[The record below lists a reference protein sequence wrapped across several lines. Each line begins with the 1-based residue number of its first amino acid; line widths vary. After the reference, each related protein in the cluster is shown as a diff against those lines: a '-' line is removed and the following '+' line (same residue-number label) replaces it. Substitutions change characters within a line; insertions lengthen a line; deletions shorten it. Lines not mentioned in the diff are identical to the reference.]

1 MSENNPLYDYIYDT
15 LQAERVSDF
24 HLHAGKS
31 MTVRVHGQLKTFE
44 DKMITEDDLQDL
56 ISSEV
61 PEDWYQRFR
70 EHKDLD
76 FAFVIK
82 DTRFRASALGTISG
96 TGLVLRVIVSEVPNI
111 DMLGLPPAVHQT
123 LELRDGLVLVT
134 GATGSGKSTSLA
146 AMIDKINRTRA
157 ENIITV
163 EDPIEFTH
171 QNIKSLIV
179 QREVGKDTDTFA
191 SALKGALRQDPDIIL
206 MGELRDYETIS
217 MALTAAE
224 TGHLVFG
231 TLHTNGAPETINRL
245 VDAFPPEEQSKAQAQ
260 LSLSLRL
267 VMTQQL
273 MQKKGGGRIGAFE
286 VMVNTPAV
294 ANLIREK
301 KISQIANMMQT
312 GAKEGM
318 MLMEKYKE
326 ILLGKGLIE
335 SIE

>member
-24 HLHAGKS
+24 HLHAGKPL
-31 MTVRVHGQLKTFE
+31 TVRVHGQLKTFE

-82 DTRFRASALGTISG
+82 DTRFRASALGTITG
-96 TGLVLRVIVSEVPNI
+96 TGLVLRVIVSEIPNI

-171 QNIKSLIV
+171 KNIKSLIV

>member
-1 MSENNPLYDYIYDT
+1 MYDT

-24 HLHAGKS
+24 HLHAGKPL
-31 MTVRVHGQLKTFE
+31 TCRVHGELKTYE

-56 ISSEV
+56 ITSEV
-61 PEDWYQRFR
+61 PEDWYQKFR

-82 DTRFRASALGTISG
+82 DTRFRASALGTITG

-111 DMLGLPPAVHQT
+111 DMLGLPPAVHQA

-171 QNIKSLIV
+171 QNQKSLIV

-191 SALKGALRQDPDIIL
+191 SALKGALRQDPDVIL

-273 MQKKGGGRIGAFE
+273 MKKKGGGRIGAFE

-335 SIE
+335 SID

>member
-1 MSENNPLYDYIYDT
+1 
-15 LQAERVSDF
+15 
-24 HLHAGKS
+24 

>member
-1 MSENNPLYDYIYDT
+1 
-15 LQAERVSDF
+15 
-24 HLHAGKS
+24 
-31 MTVRVHGQLKTFE
+31 
-44 DKMITEDDLQDL
+44 
-56 ISSEV
+56 
-61 PEDWYQRFR
+61 
-70 EHKDLD
+70 
-76 FAFVIK
+76 
-82 DTRFRASALGTISG
+82 
-96 TGLVLRVIVSEVPNI
+96 VLRVIVSEVPNI

>member
-1 MSENNPLYDYIYDT
+1 
-15 LQAERVSDF
+15 
-24 HLHAGKS
+24 
-31 MTVRVHGQLKTFE
+31 
-44 DKMITEDDLQDL
+44 L

-312 GAKEGM
+312 GAKDGM

>member
-1 MSENNPLYDYIYDT
+1 MSENNPLYSYIYDT

-24 HLHAGKS
+24 HLHSGKPL
-31 MTVRVHGQLKTFE
+31 TVRVHGQLKTFE
-44 DKMITEDDLQDL
+44 DKMVSEDDIQDL

-82 DTRFRASALGTISG
+82 DTRFRASALGTITG

-111 DMLGLPPAVHQT
+111 DMLGLPPAVHQA

-171 QNIKSLIV
+171 ENQKSLIV

-191 SALKGALRQDPDIIL
+191 SALKGALRQDPDVIL

-335 SIE
+335 SIG

>member
-1 MSENNPLYDYIYDT
+1 MSENNPLYSYIYDT

-24 HLHAGKS
+24 HLHSGKPL
-31 MTVRVHGQLKTFE
+31 TVRVHGQLKTFE
-44 DKMITEDDLQDL
+44 DKMVSEDDIQDL

-82 DTRFRASALGTISG
+82 DTRFRASALGTITG

-111 DMLGLPPAVHQT
+111 DMLGLPPAVHQA

-171 QNIKSLIV
+171 ENQKSLIV

-191 SALKGALRQDPDIIL
+191 SALKGALRQDPDVIL

-260 LSLSLRL
+260 QSLSLRL

-335 SIE
+335 SIG

>member
-1 MSENNPLYDYIYDT
+1 MSDSNPLYSYIYDT

-24 HLHAGKS
+24 HLHAGKPL
-31 MTVRVHGQLKTFE
+31 TCRVHGELKTYE

-56 ISSEV
+56 ITSEV
-61 PEDWYQRFR
+61 PEDWYQKFR

-82 DTRFRASALGTISG
+82 DTRFRASALGTITG

-111 DMLGLPPAVHQT
+111 DMLGLPPAVHQA

-171 QNIKSLIV
+171 QNQKSLIV

-191 SALKGALRQDPDIIL
+191 SALKGALRQDPDVIL

-273 MQKKGGGRIGAFE
+273 MKKKGGGRIGAFE

-335 SIE
+335 SID

>member
-1 MSENNPLYDYIYDT
+1 MNDNNPLYSYIYDT

-24 HLHAGKS
+24 HLHAGKPL
-31 MTVRVHGQLKTFE
+31 TCRVHGELKTYE

-61 PEDWYQRFR
+61 PEDWYQKFR

-82 DTRFRASALGTISG
+82 DTRFRASALGTITG

-111 DMLGLPPAVHQT
+111 DMLGLPPAVHQA

-171 QNIKSLIV
+171 QNQKSLIV

-191 SALKGALRQDPDIIL
+191 SALKGALRQDPDVIL

-273 MQKKGGGRIGAFE
+273 LKKKGGGRIGAFE

-335 SIE
+335 SID

>member
-1 MSENNPLYDYIYDT
+1 MDNNNPLYNYIYDT
-15 LQAERVSDF
+15 LQNDRISDF
-24 HLHAGKS
+24 HLHTGKPI
-31 MTVRVHGQLKTFE
+31 TARVHGNLKTY
-44 DKMITEDDLQDL
+44 DDLLVTQEDLLDL

-61 PEDWYQRFR
+61 PEDWYAKFK
-70 EHKDLD
+70 EENDLD

-82 DTRFRASALGTISG
+82 DTRFRASAFGTISG
-96 TGLVLRVIVSEVPNI
+96 PGLTLRVIVSEAPNI
-111 DMLGLPPAVHQT
+111 DNLGLPKAVHDS

-171 QNIKSLIV
+171 KNLKSIIS
-179 QREVGKDTDTFA
+179 QREVGKDTNSFK

-245 VDAFPPEEQSKAQAQ
+245 VDAFPPEEQNKAQAQ

-273 MQKKGGGRIGAFE
+273 LQRKGGGRIGAFE
-286 VMVNTPAV
+286 VLINTPAI
-294 ANLIREK
+294 ANLIREN
-301 KISQIANMMQT
+301 KISQVANMMQT

-318 MLMEKYKE
+318 VLMGKYKE
-326 ILLGKGLIE
+326 LLLAKGLIE
-335 SIE
+335 SDD

>member
-1 MSENNPLYDYIYDT
+1 MNENNKLYSYIYDIVEN
-15 LQAERVSDF
+15 ERVSDL
-24 HLHAGKS
+24 HLHSGKPL
-31 MTVRVHGQLKTFE
+31 VARIQGELKTYP
-44 DKMITEDDLQDL
+44 DLIVLKDDITDL
-56 ISSEV
+56 ISSEI
-61 PEDWYQRFR
+61 PADWYERFKK
-70 EHKDLD
+70 HNDID
-76 FAFVIK
+76 FAFIIK
-82 DTRFRASALGTISG
+82 ETRFRASAFGTITG
-96 TGLVLRVIVSEVPNI
+96 PGLVLRVIVSEVPNI
-111 DMLGLPPAVHQT
+111 DMLGLPSAVHQS
-123 LELRDGLVLVT
+123 LELRNGLVLVT

-146 AMIDKINRTRA
+146 AMIDKINRTRS

-171 QNIKSLIV
+171 KNIKSIIS

-245 VDAFPPEEQSKAQAQ
+245 VDAFPPEEQNKAQAQ

-273 MQKKGGGRIGAFE
+273 LKKKGGGRIGAFE
-286 VMVNTPAV
+286 VMVNTSAI

-301 KISQIANMMQT
+301 KISQVANMMQT
-312 GAKEGM
+312 GANDGM
-318 MLMEKYKE
+318 ILMNKYKE
-326 ILLGKGLIE
+326 MLLSKNLIE
-335 SIE
+335 SMD

>member
-24 HLHAGKS
+24 HLHAGKPL
-31 MTVRVHGQLKTFE
+31 TVRVHGQLKTFE

-76 FAFVIK
+76 FGFVIK
-82 DTRFRASALGTISG
+82 DTRFRASALGTITG
-96 TGLVLRVIVSEVPNI
+96 TGLVLRVIVSEIPNI

-171 QNIKSLIV
+171 ENIKSLIV

-245 VDAFPPEEQSKAQAQ
+245 VDAFPPEEQNKAQAQ

-318 MLMEKYKE
+318 MLMAKYKE

-335 SIE
+335 SID

>member
-1 MSENNPLYDYIYDT
+1 MSENNPLYSYIYDT

-24 HLHAGKS
+24 HLHSGKPL
-31 MTVRVHGQLKTFE
+31 TVRVHGQLKTFE
-44 DKMITEDDLQDL
+44 DKMISEDDIQDL

-70 EHKDLD
+70 AHKDLD

-82 DTRFRASALGTISG
+82 DTRFRASALGTITG

-111 DMLGLPPAVHQT
+111 DMLGLPPAVHQA

-171 QNIKSLIV
+171 ENQKSLIV

-191 SALKGALRQDPDIIL
+191 SALKGALRQDPDVIL

-335 SIE
+335 SIG

>member
-1 MSENNPLYDYIYDT
+1 MSDNNPLYSYIYDT

-24 HLHAGKS
+24 HLHAGKPL
-31 MTVRVHGQLKTFE
+31 TCRVHGELKTYE

-61 PEDWYQRFR
+61 PEDWYQKFR

-82 DTRFRASALGTISG
+82 DTRFRASALGTITG

-111 DMLGLPPAVHQT
+111 DMLGLPPAVHQA

-171 QNIKSLIV
+171 QNQKSLIV

-191 SALKGALRQDPDIIL
+191 SALKGALRQDPDVIL
-206 MGELRDYETIS
+206 MCELRDYETIS

-273 MQKKGGGRIGAFE
+273 MKKKGGGRIGAFE

-335 SIE
+335 SID

>member
-24 HLHAGKS
+24 HLHAGKPL
-31 MTVRVHGQLKTFE
+31 TVRVHGQLKTFE

-191 SALKGALRQDPDIIL
+191 SALKGALRQDTDIIL

>member
-1 MSENNPLYDYIYDT
+1 
-15 LQAERVSDF
+15 
-24 HLHAGKS
+24 
-31 MTVRVHGQLKTFE
+31 
-44 DKMITEDDLQDL
+44 
-56 ISSEV
+56 V

>member
-24 HLHAGKS
+24 HLHAGKPL
-31 MTVRVHGQLKTFE
+31 TVRVHGQLKTFE

>member
-24 HLHAGKS
+24 HLHAGKPL
-31 MTVRVHGQLKTFE
+31 TVRVHGQLKTFE

-318 MLMEKYKE
+318 RFMEKSKE

>member
-24 HLHAGKS
+24 HLHAGKPL
-31 MTVRVHGQLKTFE
+31 TARVHGQLKTFE

>member
-1 MSENNPLYDYIYDT
+1 MSETNPLYDYIYDT

-24 HLHAGKS
+24 HLHAGKPV
-31 MTVRVHGQLKTFE
+31 TCRVHGELKIYE
-44 DKMITEDDLQDL
+44 DMLVTEDDLQDL

-61 PEDWYQRFR
+61 PEDWYERFR
-70 EHKDLD
+70 KDKDLD
-76 FAFVIK
+76 FAFIIK
-82 DTRFRASALGTISG
+82 DTRFRASALGTITG
-96 TGLVLRVIVSEVPNI
+96 TGLVCRVIVSEVPNI
-111 DMLGLPPAVHQT
+111 DMLGLPAAVHQT
-123 LELRDGLVLVT
+123 LDLRDGLVLVT

-146 AMIDKINRTRA
+146 AMIDKINRTRS

-171 QNIKSLIV
+171 ENKKSLIV
-179 QREVGKDTDTFA
+179 QREVGKDTNTFA
-191 SALKGALRQDPDIIL
+191 SAIKGALRQDPDIIL

-273 MQKKGGGRIGAFE
+273 MRKKGGGRIGAFE

-294 ANLIREK
+294 ANLVREK

-318 MLMEKYKE
+318 ILMDKYKE
-326 ILLGKGLIE
+326 MLLNKGLIE
-335 SIE
+335 SID

>member
-1 MSENNPLYDYIYDT
+1 MSDNNPLYSYIYDT

-24 HLHAGKS
+24 HLHAGKPL
-31 MTVRVHGQLKTFE
+31 TCRIHGELKTYE

-82 DTRFRASALGTISG
+82 DTRFRASALGTITG

-111 DMLGLPPAVHQT
+111 DMLGLPPAVHQA

-146 AMIDKINRTRA
+146 AMIDKINRTRS

-171 QNIKSLIV
+171 QNQKSLIV

-191 SALKGALRQDPDIIL
+191 SALKGALRQDPDVIL

-273 MQKKGGGRIGAFE
+273 MKKKGGGRIGAFE

-335 SIE
+335 SID

>member
-1 MSENNPLYDYIYDT
+1 MNDNNPLYSYIYDT

-24 HLHAGKS
+24 HLHAGKPL
-31 MTVRVHGQLKTFE
+31 TCRVHGELKTYE

-61 PEDWYQRFR
+61 PEDWYQKFR

-82 DTRFRASALGTISG
+82 DTRFRASALGTITG

-111 DMLGLPPAVHQT
+111 DMLGLPPAVHQA

-171 QNIKSLIV
+171 QNQKSLIV

-191 SALKGALRQDPDIIL
+191 SALKGALRQDPDVIL

-273 MQKKGGGRIGAFE
+273 LKKKGGGRIGAFE

-326 ILLGKGLIE
+326 ILLSKGLIE
-335 SIE
+335 SID